1 MKQNK
6 KYLEV
11 KLDKTDLFKAQA
23 SFKLMNFERD
33 SIDVRIV
40 LGYPYTIVPI
50 RTLGADSATASALK
64 EFDEKL
70 GSEIINSKCT
80 HPCEASCDIKLFSH
94 VLHGLT
100 LNGYPLGDVPCYA
113 DYDREGDI
121 IIGTDLLRIMEIH
134 YGVSQRTF
142 EFLFLGCMKSQ
153 ADKRDFF
160 RAMED
165 NFAVYI
171 GNKGLQKQTDDV
183 LNALEDITSKINIS
197 VGHK

>member
-1 MKQNK
+1 MGQSK
-6 KYLEV
+6 KYLEI
-11 KLDKTDLFKAQA
+11 KLDKLDLFVAKAN
-23 SFKLMNFERD
+23 FRLMNFERKD
-33 SIDVRIV
+33 FNVRVV
-40 LGYPYTIVPI
+40 LGYPYTVVPI
-50 RTLGADSATASALK
+50 RTLGADSATASTLK

-80 HPCEASCDIKLFSH
+80 HPCETSCDVKLFSH
-94 VLHGLT
+94 VLHGLV
-100 LNGYPLGDVPCYA
+100 LNDYPLGDIPCYV
-113 DYDREGDI
+113 DYDRGGDI

-134 YGVSQRTF
+134 YGVSQKTF
-142 EFLFLGCMKSQ
+142 EFLLLGCMKSQ

-183 LNALEDITSKINIS
+183 LNAIEDITSKIAL
-197 VGHK
+197 K